1 MVSAL
6 TALLLVAT
14 SLGLL
19 LYLLDLLW
27 RAVRAPLESFAERRR
42 FERYVARA
50 ASGDRL
56 LQKGAVAP
64 ALAEFQAALYPYPAR
79 SAAMV
84 DAVLQHHTALLSRLF
99 AAADQVQGERLRLMS
114 LAKTDRLLHERR
126 KLQRRL
132 TTLQQSGSQR
142 RLSDLEGEFQLN
154 TQELKSALAALTHEI
169 VEPAS
174 TGIH

>member
-1 MVSAL
+1 MLSTL

-14 SLGLL
+14 SIGLVV
-19 LYLLDLLW
+19 YVANLLW
-27 RAVRAPLESFAERRR
+27 RAVRPPLGSFVERRR
-42 FERYVARA
+42 FEQYVARA

-56 LQKGAVAP
+56 LQEGSVAA
-64 ALAEFQAALYPYPAR
+64 ALTEFQAALYPYPAR
-79 SAAMV
+79 SVALV

-126 KLQRRL
+126 QLQRRL

-142 RLSDLEGEFQLN
+142 RLSHLEGEFRHN
-154 TQELKSALAALTHEI
+154 TQELRSALAALAQEI
-169 VEPAS
+169 AEPAA